1 MRTRGRC
8 AEFDTHSM
16 VCPSVVTRRFW
27 DKSTADARLLLLWS
41 SEDSERNRDTL
52 WLRESGITSVGVY
65 TLGVLAFFSGPISFF
80 PQQRPDKL
88 NSVKIFTLKAGYHY
102 GKRSGKTAVRKRP
115 RVKRT
120 FKDRHS
126 GGINSQSRNPL
137 VPSLIMSSGGPEATS
152 APSSM
157 YHDSTSQLSC
167 PSWTDLRCLWLCI
180 TS

>member
-8 AEFDTHSM
+8 TEFDTHSM

-88 NSVKIFTLKAGYHY
+88 NSVKIFTLKAG
-102 GKRSGKTAVRKRP
+102 
-115 RVKRT
+115 